1 MSKRIE
7 KQEMCG
13 LGVVIEELAHTI
25 GYDLHIDNDV
35 EGEETKVDF
44 DFTGSENLALVDNGD
59 AGITVHGPF
68 QATVIAPIGATAMK
82 LSLRQVDKRKNIEL
96 KLQTTPAEETMA
108 ITLECQVVLVVR
120 SLAGLRGYDLR
131 FNNPADEAITLE
143 FNFSKSENLSVTAC
157 GSTEVD
163 GFLAKM
169 SVEAGE
175 QEAPFVLLET
185 VDPTL
190 QIAMEYSLASYPTKD
205 ADPLPTREPLK
216 CGAYLT
222 LQPLPK
228 AAGYEFSIDNPNA
241 TSHKLCFDFSNSTNL
256 RLEDAGADTEF
267 DGLNANVVIRPSIDK
282 TFMFALHSVDKTKGV
297 AMSYVL
303 HSESLDDDGK
313 PLAADADAE

>member
-13 LGVVIEELAHTI
+13 LGVVIEELAHTL
-25 GYDLHIDNDV
+25 GYDLHIDNEVD
-35 EGEETKVDF
+35 GDETKVDF
-44 DFTGSENLALVDNGD
+44 DFGGSENLALVDNGD
-59 AGITVHGPF
+59 SGITIHGPLTS
-68 QATVIAPIGATAMK
+68 TVIAPPGATAMK

-108 ITLECQVVLVVR
+108 ITLECHVVLVVR

-131 FNNPADEAITLE
+131 FTNPTDEAITLE
-143 FNFSKSENLSVTAC
+143 FDFTKSENLSVTAQ
-157 GSTEVD
+157 GITEVD
-163 GFLAKM
+163 RNLAKM
-169 SVEAGE
+169 SVDAGE

-185 VDPTL
+185 VDPTQ

-205 ADPLPTREPLK
+205 ADPMPTRDPLK

-228 AAGYEFSIDNPNA
+228 AAGYEFSIDNPNPS
-241 TSHKLCFDFSNSTNL
+241 SHKLCFDFSQSTNL
-256 RLEDAGADTEF
+256 RLENAGTDTEF
-267 DGLNANVVIRPSIDK
+267 DGLLATVVVRPNLDK
-282 TFMFALHSVDKTKGV
+282 TFAFALHSVDKTKGV

-303 HSESLDDDGK
+303 HSESLDEDGG
-313 PLAADADAE
+313 E